1 MVKTT
6 LLSIGDEILIGQILN
21 SNSQWIADKITPLG
35 CSVVKISTIGDGAEQ
50 IISELDDLLK
60 ISDLVIMTGGLG
72 PTHDDITKQVLCEYF
87 QDELVINQTW
97 LQKLETQF
105 KHRGW
110 TLSGRNS
117 EQALMPSRSE
127 LLYNRIGT
135 APGMLFRH
143 NGKYIIS
150 MPGVPQ
156 EMKCIMEDAALPL
169 IADISKNSSGEMR
182 LYRNI
187 QTHGIPEST
196 LADTLEIDE
205 AFLGASTL
213 AFLPSFRGVKLRI
226 GAYGENF
233 AKAELELKRISEHI
247 ISRSEKY
254 IISYDETP
262 YPQILGEL
270 LNQKSRTISVAE
282 SCTGGLLG
290 AAITSI
296 PGSSAYFM
304 GGMLT
309 YSNASKINNLGVDA
323 EIINQFGAV
332 SCECAKAMSRQVRK
346 IFNTDYGIS
355 ITGIA
360 GPDGGTVDKP
370 VGTVWIAIADKNTEE
385 AVKMNFGDAREMTR
399 ERAVQTALVLM
410 IKKIKK

>member
-169 IADISKNSSGEMR
+169 IADISKNSTGEMR

-370 VGTVWIAIADKNTEE
+370 VGTVWIAIADENTEE

>member
-1 MVKTT
+1 MIRTT

-35 CSVVKISTIGDGAEQ
+35 CSVLKISTIGDGAEQ
-50 IISELDDLLK
+50 IISELDDLLE

-87 QDELVINQTW
+87 QDELVINSAW
-97 LQKLETQF
+97 LQKLEDQF

-143 NGKYIIS
+143 KGKYVMS

-156 EMKCIMEDAALPL
+156 EMKCIMEDAALPF
-169 IADISKNSSGEMR
+169 IADIAKHSSGEVR

-196 LADTLEIDE
+196 LADSLEIDE
-205 AFLGASTL
+205 AFLGESTL

-226 GAYGENF
+226 GAYGEDF
-233 AKAELELKRISEHI
+233 DKAELEMKRLSEHI
-247 ISRSEKY
+247 ISRSEKF
-254 IISYDETP
+254 IVSYDETP
-262 YPQILGEL
+262 YPEILGEL
-270 LNQKSRTISVAE
+270 LKQKSCTISVAE

-290 AAITSI
+290 AALTSI
-296 PGSSAYFM
+296 SGSSEYFM

-309 YSNASKINNLGVDA
+309 YSNESKINNLGVDA
-323 EIINQFGAV
+323 EIINQYGAV
-332 SCECAKAMSRQVRK
+332 SCECAKAMSRRVREL
-346 IFNTDYGIS
+346 FNTDYGIS

-360 GPDGGTVDKP
+360 GPGGGTSDKP
-370 VGTVWIAIADKNTEE
+370 VGTVWISIANANTQE
-385 AVKMNFGDAREMTR
+385 AVKMNFGNAREMTR

-410 IKKIKK
+410 IKELKR